1 WARLRVASA
10 CCDQYAAGK
19 PRTYHAEVPI
29 LRLKSLVRRRPSAP
43 MVVSFVALFV
53 ALGGAS
59 YAATQLPA
67 NSVGTAQLQNGSV
80 GNWKLKSNAVG
91 ARKIINGSGGA
102 KKVNSS
108 RVQLRV
114 ASSCST
120 GAISAVGLSGSVT
133 CTPTVGN
140 EYGSNTAATTVGAS
154 ATKVATQSL
163 AAGSSY
169 LVMAYPHVVVSGLSG
184 QHVEVGCTLSVPA
197 GSGTPPPANP
207 TTTTKTLAVDVGSVA
222 HPAAG
227 TIPLVL
233 PVASS
238 TSIQPATVNC
248 TDMSANPATP
258 APTVTV
264 DTTISAIQTAS
275 NN

>member
-1 WARLRVASA
+1 
-10 CCDQYAAGK
+10 
-19 PRTYHAEVPI
+19 
-29 LRLKSLVRRRPSAP
+29 
-43 MVVSFVALFV
+43 MVVSLTALFF
-53 ALGGAS
+53 ALGGVG
-59 YAATQLPA
+59 YAAVSLPR
-67 NSVGTAQLQNGSV
+67 NSVGNAQLQNNSV

-91 ARKIINGSGGA
+91 AKKIINGSVGA
-102 KKVNSS
+102 KQVNSS
-108 RVQLRV
+108 QVQLRV
-114 ASSCST
+114 SSSCSS

-140 EYGSNTAATTVGAS
+140 EYGSNTAATTLGTS
-154 ATKVATQSL
+154 ATQVASQSL

-169 LVMAYPHVVVSGLSG
+169 LVMAYPHAVITAGPLGG
-184 QHVEVGCTLSVPA
+184 QHVEVACTLSVPA

-207 TTTTKTLAVDVGSVA
+207 TTTTKTLAVDVASSA
-222 HPAAG
+222 NPAAG

-238 TSIQPATVNC
+238 TSVQPATVSC
-248 TDMSANPATP
+248 TDTAASPATP
-258 APTVTV
+258 APTVKV